1 MKKHTVYISLGS
13 NLGNRKQYLQRAIV
27 AISRYIGNVNS
38 ISPIYETPAWG
49 FVSEPFYNACIEVV
63 TDLSPE
69 KCLEELQQ
77 IEKKL
82 GRVRDISSTKY
93 QARTIDLDII
103 YYDAIILD
111 DKGLQIPHNQLS
123 MRKFVLIPLN
133 DIIPNFIHPIL
144 GKTTQELL
152 LECKDNSLIIKLKE
166 TLFVPKELDFF
177 HRFNYVAIEGNI
189 GAGKTSLATFISE
202 QFSGRLVLERYAE
215 NPFLAKFYENQERF
229 GFALEMSF
237 LTDRYQQVNEQ
248 LSQLDLFN
256 NFIIS
261 DYDIFKSLIFA
272 SVTLNEDEF
281 SLYRKIFY
289 ILYKEIPKPDLYV
302 YLLQNSEQLLK
313 NIQKRGRSYEKQ
325 IPKSY
330 LDDIQHSYLNF
341 LKNNTSMNILFIDV
355 SELDFVENSED
366 YYYILS
372 LINQY

>member
-1 MKKHTVYISLGS
+1 MNIVYISLGS

-27 AISRYIGNVNS
+27 AISRHIGRVKAVS
-38 ISPIYETPAWG
+38 SIYETPAWG
-49 FVSEPFYNACIEVV
+49 FVSDPFYNACIEVV
-63 TDLSPE
+63 TELVPE
-69 KCLEELQQ
+69 KCLEKLQE

-82 GRVRDISSTKY
+82 GRVREPESTEYKP
-93 QARTIDLDII
+93 RTIDLDII
-103 YYDAIILD
+103 YYNSLVLE
-111 DKGLQIPHNQLS
+111 KENLHIPHYQLS
-123 MRKFVLIPLN
+123 NRRFVLVPLM
-133 DIIPNFIHPIL
+133 DIIPNFVHPIL
-144 GKTTQELL
+144 NKTTEELL
-152 LECKDNSLIIKLKE
+152 LFCEDNSLINKVKE
-166 TLFVPKELDFF
+166 TLFIPKELDFSE
-177 HRFNYVAIEGNI
+177 RLNYIAIEGNI
-189 GAGKTSLATFISE
+189 GAGKTSLATLISDE
-202 QFSGRLVLERYAE
+202 FSGRLVLERYAE
-215 NPFLAKFYENQERF
+215 NPFLAKFYENKERY

-248 LSQLDLFN
+248 LSHLELFSK
-256 NFIIS
+256 FIIS

-272 SVTLNEDEF
+272 SVTLNKDEF

-289 ILYKEIPKPDLYV
+289 ILYKEIPKPDLYI

-313 NIQKRGRSYEKQ
+313 NIQKRGRSYEQQ

-355 SELDFVENSED
+355 SELDFVENLED

>member
-1 MKKHTVYISLGS
+1 MNVVYISLGS

-27 AISRYIGNVNS
+27 AISRHIGRVKAVS
-38 ISPIYETPAWG
+38 SIYETPAWG
-49 FVSEPFYNACIEVV
+49 FVSDPFYNACIEVV
-63 TDLSPE
+63 TELVPE
-69 KCLEELQQ
+69 KCLEKLQE

-82 GRVRDISSTKY
+82 GRVREPESTEYKP
-93 QARTIDLDII
+93 RTIDLDII
-103 YYDAIILD
+103 YYNSLVLE
-111 DKGLQIPHNQLS
+111 KENLHIPHNQLS
-123 MRKFVLIPLN
+123 NRRFVLVPLM
-133 DIIPNFIHPIL
+133 DIIPNFVHPIL
-144 GKTTQELL
+144 NKTTEELL
-152 LECKDNSLIIKLKE
+152 LFCEDNSLINKVKE
-166 TLFVPKELDFF
+166 TLFIPKELDFSE
-177 HRFNYVAIEGNI
+177 RLNYIAIEGNI
-189 GAGKTSLATFISE
+189 GAGKTSLATLISDE
-202 QFSGRLVLERYAE
+202 FSGRLVLERYAE
-215 NPFLAKFYENQERF
+215 NPFLAKFYENKERY

-248 LSQLDLFN
+248 LSNLELFSK
-256 NFIIS
+256 FIIS

-272 SVTLNEDEF
+272 SVTLNKDEF

-289 ILYKEIPKPDLYV
+289 ILYKEIPKPDLYI

-355 SELDFVENSED
+355 SELDFVENLED

>member
-1 MKKHTVYISLGS
+1 MNIVYISLGS

-27 AISRYIGNVNS
+27 AISRHIGRVKAVS
-38 ISPIYETPAWG
+38 SIYETPAWG
-49 FVSEPFYNACIEVV
+49 FVSDPFYNVCIEVV
-63 TDLSPE
+63 TELVPE
-69 KCLEELQQ
+69 KCLEKLQE

-82 GRVRDISSTKY
+82 GRVREPESTEYKP
-93 QARTIDLDII
+93 RTIDLDII
-103 YYDAIILD
+103 YYNSLVLE
-111 DKGLQIPHNQLS
+111 KENLHIPHNQLS
-123 MRKFVLIPLN
+123 NRRFVLVPLM
-133 DIIPNFIHPIL
+133 DIIPNFVHPIL
-144 GKTTQELL
+144 NKTTEELL
-152 LECKDNSLIIKLKE
+152 LFCEDNSLINKVKE
-166 TLFVPKELDFF
+166 TLFIPKELDFSE
-177 HRFNYVAIEGNI
+177 RLNYIVIEGNI
-189 GAGKTSLATFISE
+189 GAGKTSLATLISDE
-202 QFSGRLVLERYAE
+202 FSGRLVLERYAE
-215 NPFLAKFYENQERF
+215 NPFLAKFYENKERY

-248 LSQLDLFN
+248 LSNLELFSK
-256 NFIIS
+256 FIIS

-272 SVTLNEDEF
+272 SVTLNKDEF

-289 ILYKEIPKPDLYV
+289 ILYKEIPKPDLYI

-355 SELDFVENSED
+355 SELDFVENLED

>member
-1 MKKHTVYISLGS
+1 M
-13 NLGNRKQYLQRAIV
+13 
-27 AISRYIGNVNS
+27 
-38 ISPIYETPAWG
+38 
-49 FVSEPFYNACIEVV
+49 
-63 TDLSPE
+63 
-69 KCLEELQQ
+69 
-77 IEKKL
+77 
-82 GRVRDISSTKY
+82 
-93 QARTIDLDII
+93 
-103 YYDAIILD
+103 
-111 DKGLQIPHNQLS
+111 
-123 MRKFVLIPLN
+123 
-133 DIIPNFIHPIL
+133 
-144 GKTTQELL
+144 
-152 LECKDNSLIIKLKE
+152 
-166 TLFVPKELDFF
+166 
-177 HRFNYVAIEGNI
+177 
-189 GAGKTSLATFISE
+189 
-202 QFSGRLVLERYAE
+202 VLERYAE
-215 NPFLAKFYENQERF
+215 NPFLAKFYENKERY

-248 LSQLDLFN
+248 LSNLELFSK
-256 NFIIS
+256 FIIS

-272 SVTLNEDEF
+272 SVTLNKDEF

-355 SELDFVENSED
+355 SELDFVENLED

>member
-1 MKKHTVYISLGS
+1 MNVVYISLGS

-27 AISRYIGNVNS
+27 AISRHIGRVKAVS
-38 ISPIYETPAWG
+38 SIYETPAWG
-49 FVSEPFYNACIEVV
+49 FVSDPFYNACIEVV
-63 TDLSPE
+63 TELVPE
-69 KCLEELQQ
+69 KCLEKLQE

-82 GRVRDISSTKY
+82 GRVREPESTEYKP
-93 QARTIDLDII
+93 RTIDLDII
-103 YYDAIILD
+103 YYNSLVLE
-111 DKGLQIPHNQLS
+111 KENLHIPHNQLS
-123 MRKFVLIPLN
+123 NRRFVLVPLM
-133 DIIPNFIHPIL
+133 DIIPNFVHPIL
-144 GKTTQELL
+144 NKTTEELL
-152 LECKDNSLIIKLKE
+152 LFCEDNSLINKVKE
-166 TLFVPKELDFF
+166 TLFIPKELDFSE
-177 HRFNYVAIEGNI
+177 RLNYIAIEGNI
-189 GAGKTSLATFISE
+189 GAGKTSLATLISDE
-202 QFSGRLVLERYAE
+202 FSGRLVLERYAE
-215 NPFLAKFYENQERF
+215 NPFLAKFYENKERY

-248 LSQLDLFN
+248 LSNLELFSK
-256 NFIIS
+256 FIIS

-272 SVTLNEDEF
+272 SVTLNKDEF

-289 ILYKEIPKPDLYV
+289 ILYKEIPKPDLYI

-355 SELDFVENSED
+355 SELDFVENMED

>member
-1 MKKHTVYISLGS
+1 MNIVYISLGS

-27 AISRYIGNVNS
+27 AISRHIGRVKDVS
-38 ISPIYETPAWG
+38 SIYETPAWG
-49 FVSEPFYNACIEVV
+49 FVSDPFYNACIEVV
-63 TDLSPE
+63 TEMVPE
-69 KCLEELQQ
+69 KCLEKLQE
-77 IEKKL
+77 IEHE
-82 GRVRDISSTKY
+82 STEYKP
-93 QARTIDLDII
+93 RTIDLDII
-103 YYDAIILD
+103 YYNSLVLE
-111 DKGLQIPHNQLS
+111 KENLHIPHYQLS
-123 MRKFVLIPLN
+123 NRRFVLVPLM
-133 DIIPNFIHPIL
+133 DIIPNFVHPIL
-144 GKTTQELL
+144 NKTTEELL
-152 LECKDNSLIIKLKE
+152 LFCEDNSLINKVKE
-166 TLFVPKELDFF
+166 TLFIPKELDFSE
-177 HRFNYVAIEGNI
+177 RLNYIAIEGNI
-189 GAGKTSLATFISE
+189 GAGKTSLATLISDE
-202 QFSGRLVLERYAE
+202 FSGRLVLERYAE
-215 NPFLAKFYENQERF
+215 NPFLAKFYENKERY

-248 LSQLDLFN
+248 LSNLELFSK
-256 NFIIS
+256 FIIS

-272 SVTLNEDEF
+272 SVTLNKDEF

-289 ILYKEIPKPDLYV
+289 ILYKEIPKPDLYI

-355 SELDFVENSED
+355 SELDFVENLED

>member
-1 MKKHTVYISLGS
+1 MNVVYISLGS

-27 AISRYIGNVNS
+27 AISRHIGRVKAVS
-38 ISPIYETPAWG
+38 SIYETPAWG
-49 FVSEPFYNACIEVV
+49 FVSDPFYNACIEVV
-63 TDLSPE
+63 TEMVPE
-69 KCLEELQQ
+69 KCLEKLQE

-82 GRVRDISSTKY
+82 GRVREPESTEYKP
-93 QARTIDLDII
+93 RTIDLDII
-103 YYDAIILD
+103 YYNSLVLE
-111 DKGLQIPHNQLS
+111 KEKLHIPHNQLIN
-123 MRKFVLIPLN
+123 RRFVLVPLM
-133 DIIPNFIHPIL
+133 DIIPNFVHPIL
-144 GKTTQELL
+144 NKTTEELL
-152 LECKDNSLIIKLKE
+152 LFCEDNSLINKVKE
-166 TLFVPKELDFF
+166 TLFIPKELDFSE
-177 HRFNYVAIEGNI
+177 RLNYIAIEGNI
-189 GAGKTSLATFISE
+189 GAGKTSLATLISDE
-202 QFSGRLVLERYAE
+202 FSGRLVLERYAE
-215 NPFLAKFYENQERF
+215 NPFLAKFYENKERY

-248 LSQLDLFN
+248 LSNLELFSK
-256 NFIIS
+256 FIIS

-272 SVTLNEDEF
+272 SVTLNKDEF

-289 ILYKEIPKPDLYV
+289 ILYKEIPKPDLYI

-355 SELDFVENSED
+355 SELDFVENMED